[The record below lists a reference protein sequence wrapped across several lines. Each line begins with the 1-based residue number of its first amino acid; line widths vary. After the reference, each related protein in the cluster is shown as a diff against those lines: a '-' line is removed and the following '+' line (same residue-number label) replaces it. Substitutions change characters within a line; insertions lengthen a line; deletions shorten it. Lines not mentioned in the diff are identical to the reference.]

1 MVLIKGDPAKDIA
14 DIEQA
19 ETVFKDGVGYD
30 AAKLA
35 ESAKGR
41 V

>member
-1 MVLIKGDPAKDIA
+1 MVLIKGDPSADIA
-14 DIEQA
+14 DIEKV

-30 AAKLA
+30 SATLV
-35 ESAKGR
+35 ESAKGK